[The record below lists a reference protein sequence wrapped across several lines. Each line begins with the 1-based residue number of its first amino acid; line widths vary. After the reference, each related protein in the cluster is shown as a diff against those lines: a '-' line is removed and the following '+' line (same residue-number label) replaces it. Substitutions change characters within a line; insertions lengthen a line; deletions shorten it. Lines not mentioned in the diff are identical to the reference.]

1 MGRERYECMTSIEE
15 EFIHPK
21 TQTELR
27 EWLMKNHNRK
37 TGLWF
42 ITYKQASG
50 KGRMAYSDI
59 VDELLCF
66 GWIDSKPN
74 SLDDDRSKLWIAPR
88 KSNSGWSK
96 INKDKIER
104 LIKDKRMHAAGLAKM
119 NQAIE
124 NGSWNKLDQVENLEV
139 PKELKLEF
147 KKYAMAQQNFEAFPK
162 SVKKSILEWIASAK
176 KEETKTKR
184 ISETANLAES
194 NIRAN
199 QWRQ

>member
-1 MGRERYECMTSIEE
+1 MTSLEE
-15 EFIHPK
+15 DFIQPK

-27 EWLMKNHNRK
+27 DWLLKNHNRK
-37 TGLWF
+37 SGLWF
-42 ITYKQASG
+42 ITFKQTSG
-50 KGRMAYSDI
+50 KGRIAYSDI

-74 SLDDDRSKLWIAPR
+74 SLDDKRSKLWIAPR

-96 INKDKIER
+96 INKEKIER
-104 LIKDKRMHAAGLAKM
+104 LIKDQKMHAAGLAKM

-124 NGSWNKLDQVENLEV
+124 NGSWNRLDQVENLEI
-139 PKELKLEF
+139 PKELELALA
-147 KKYAMAQQNFEAFPK
+147 KYELAQKNFEAFPK
-162 SVKKSILEWIASAK
+162 SVKKSILEWIANAK

-184 ISETANLAES
+184 ICETAKLAES

-199 QWRQ
+199 QWRS

>member
-1 MGRERYECMTSIEE
+1 MTSLEE
-15 EFIHPK
+15 DFIQPK

-27 EWLMKNHNRK
+27 DWLLKNHNRK
-37 TGLWF
+37 SGLWF
-42 ITYKQASG
+42 ITFKQTSG
-50 KGRMAYSDI
+50 KGRIAYSDI

-74 SLDDDRSKLWIAPR
+74 SLDDKRSKLWIAPR

-96 INKDKIER
+96 INKEKIER
-104 LIKDKRMHAAGLAKM
+104 LIKDQKMHAAGLAKM

-124 NGSWNKLDQVENLEV
+124 NGSWNRLDQVENLEI
-139 PKELKLEF
+139 PKELELALA
-147 KKYAMAQQNFEAFPK
+147 KYELAQKNFEAFPK
-162 SVKKSILEWIASAK
+162 SVKKSILEWIANAK

-184 ISETANLAES
+184 ICETAKLAES

-199 QWRQ
+199 QWRP